1 MVYTLIMS
9 NNTNNNLDIN
19 PLRLVEIIDQIGT
32 QLCGSFNA
40 ILSNPVTQSLRDLEE
55 SLREFQTEDDSE
67 RIPDMLKDITKFK
80 LAMVEFDQT
89 ISALRMLRLVIARN
103 AGIHDQNEEKAP
115 LSDVADTMIAQILE
129 DIELDGK
136 NNN

>member
-1 MVYTLIMS
+1 MS

-19 PLRLVEIIDQIGT
+19 PLRLVEIIDQIGS

-40 ILSNPVTQSLRDLEE
+40 IMSNPVTQSLRDLEE

-80 LAMVEFDQT
+80 IAMVEFDQT
-89 ISALRMLRLVIARN
+89 ISALRMLRLVLARN

>member
-1 MVYTLIMS
+1 MS
-9 NNTNNNLDIN
+9 NNTNNLDLN

-40 ILSNPVTQSLRDLEE
+40 ILSNPVTQSLKDLEE

-89 ISALRMLRLVIARN
+89 ISALRMLRLVLARN
-103 AGIHDQNEEKAP
+103 AGIHDQNEERAP

>member
-1 MVYTLIMS
+1 MS

-19 PLRLVEIIDQIGT
+19 PLRLVEIIDQIGS

-40 ILSNPVTQSLRDLEE
+40 IMSNPVTQSLRDLEE

-89 ISALRMLRLVIARN
+89 ISALRMLRLVLARN
-103 AGIHDQNEEKAP
+103 AGIHDQNEERAP

>member
-1 MVYTLIMS
+1 MS

>member
-1 MVYTLIMS
+1 MS
-9 NNTNNNLDIN
+9 NNTNNLDIN
-19 PLRLVEIIDQIGT
+19 PLRLVEIIDQIGS
-32 QLCGSFNA
+32 QLCGTFNA
-40 ILSNPVTQSLRDLEE
+40 ILSNPVTQSLKDLEE

-89 ISALRMLRLVIARN
+89 ISALRMLRLVLARN

>member
-1 MVYTLIMS
+1 LVYTLIMS

-19 PLRLVEIIDQIGT
+19 PLRLVEIIDQIGS

-40 ILSNPVTQSLRDLEE
+40 IMSNPVTQSLRDLEE

-89 ISALRMLRLVIARN
+89 ISALRMLRLVIACK

>member
-1 MVYTLIMS
+1 MS
-9 NNTNNNLDIN
+9 NNTNNLDIN
-19 PLRLVEIIDQIGT
+19 PLRLVEIIDQIGS
-32 QLCGSFNA
+32 QLCSSFNA
-40 ILSNPVTQSLRDLEE
+40 ILSNPVTQSLKDLEE

-80 LAMVEFDQT
+80 LAMVEFDST
-89 ISALRMLRLVIARN
+89 ISALRMLRLVLARN

>member
-1 MVYTLIMS
+1 MS

-89 ISALRMLRLVIARN
+89 ISALRMLRLVLAKN
-103 AGIHDQNEEKAP
+103 AGIHDQNEERAP

>member
-1 MVYTLIMS
+1 MS
-9 NNTNNNLDIN
+9 NNTNNLDIN
-19 PLRLVEIIDQIGT
+19 PRRLVEIIDEIGS
-32 QLCGSFNA
+32 QLCSSFNA
-40 ILSNPVTQSLRDLEE
+40 ILSNPVTQSLKDLEE

-80 LAMVEFDQT
+80 LAMVEFDST
-89 ISALRMLRLVIARN
+89 ISALRMLRLVLARN

>member
-1 MVYTLIMS
+1 MS

-19 PLRLVEIIDQIGT
+19 PLRLVEIIDQIGS

-40 ILSNPVTQSLRDLEE
+40 IMSNPVTQSLKDLEE

-89 ISALRMLRLVIARN
+89 ISHLRMLRLVLAKN

>member
-1 MVYTLIMS
+1 MS

-19 PLRLVEIIDQIGT
+19 PLRLVEIIDQIGS

-40 ILSNPVTQSLRDLEE
+40 IMSNPVTQSLKDLEE

>member
-1 MVYTLIMS
+1 MS
-9 NNTNNNLDIN
+9 NNTNNLDIN
-19 PLRLVEIIDQIGT
+19 PLRLVEIIDQIGS
-32 QLCGSFNA
+32 QLCGTFNA
-40 ILSNPVTQSLRDLEE
+40 ILSNPVTQSLTDLEE

-89 ISALRMLRLVIARN
+89 ISALRMLRLVLARN

>member
-1 MVYTLIMS
+1 MS

-40 ILSNPVTQSLRDLEE
+40 IMSNPVTQSLKDLEE

>member
-1 MVYTLIMS
+1 MS

-89 ISALRMLRLVIARN
+89 ISALRMLRLVLARN
-103 AGIHDQNEEKAP
+103 AGIHDQNEERAP

>member
-1 MVYTLIMS
+1 MS
-9 NNTNNNLDIN
+9 NNTNNLDIN
-19 PLRLVEIIDQIGT
+19 PRRLVEIIDEIGT

-40 ILSNPVTQSLRDLEE
+40 ILSNPVTQSLKDLEE

-67 RIPDMLKDITKFK
+67 RISDMLKDITKFK

>member
-1 MVYTLIMS
+1 MS
-9 NNTNNNLDIN
+9 NNTNNLDIN
-19 PLRLVEIIDQIGT
+19 PRRLVEIIDQIGT
-32 QLCGSFNA
+32 QLCSSFNA
-40 ILSNPVTQSLRDLEE
+40 ILSNPVTQSLKDLEE

-80 LAMVEFDQT
+80 LAMVEFDST
-89 ISALRMLRLVIARN
+89 ISALRMLRLVLARN

>member
-1 MVYTLIMS
+1 MS
-9 NNTNNNLDIN
+9 NNTNNLDIN
-19 PLRLVEIIDQIGT
+19 PLRLVEIIDQIGS

-40 ILSNPVTQSLRDLEE
+40 ILSNPVTQSLKDLEE

-89 ISALRMLRLVIARN
+89 ISALRMLRLVLARN
-103 AGIHDQNEEKAP
+103 AGIHDQNEERAP

>member
-1 MVYTLIMS
+1 MS
-9 NNTNNNLDIN
+9 NNTNNLDIN
-19 PLRLVEIIDQIGT
+19 PLRLVEIIDQIGS

-40 ILSNPVTQSLRDLEE
+40 ILSNPVTQSLKDLEE

-80 LAMVEFDQT
+80 LAMVEFDST
-89 ISALRMLRLVIARN
+89 ISALRMLRLVLARN
-103 AGIHDQNEEKAP
+103 AGIHDQNEERAP

>member
-1 MVYTLIMS
+1 MS

-89 ISALRMLRLVIARN
+89 ISALRMLRLVLARN

>member
-1 MVYTLIMS
+1 MS

-80 LAMVEFDQT
+80 IAMVEFDQT
-89 ISALRMLRLVIARN
+89 ISALRMLRLVLARN

>member
-1 MVYTLIMS
+1 MS
-9 NNTNNNLDIN
+9 NNTNNLDIN
-19 PLRLVEIIDQIGT
+19 PRRLVEIIDQIGS
-32 QLCGSFNA
+32 QLCSSFNA
-40 ILSNPVTQSLRDLEE
+40 ILSNPVTQSLKDLEE

-67 RIPDMLKDITKFK
+67 RISDMLKDITKFK

>member
-1 MVYTLIMS
+1 MS
-9 NNTNNNLDIN
+9 NNTNNLDIN
-19 PLRLVEIIDQIGT
+19 PLRLVEIIDQIGS
-32 QLCGSFNA
+32 QLCGTFNA
-40 ILSNPVTQSLRDLEE
+40 ILSNPVTQSLNDLEE

-89 ISALRMLRLVIARN
+89 ISALRMLRLVLARN

>member
-1 MVYTLIMS
+1 MS
-9 NNTNNNLDIN
+9 NNTNNLDIN
-19 PLRLVEIIDQIGT
+19 PLRLVEIIDQIGS
-32 QLCGSFNA
+32 QLCSSFNA
-40 ILSNPVTQSLRDLEE
+40 ILSNPVTQSLKDLEE

-80 LAMVEFDQT
+80 LAMVEFDST
-89 ISALRMLRLVIARN
+89 ISALRMLRLVLARN
-103 AGIHDQNEEKAP
+103 AGIDDQNEEKAP

>member
-1 MVYTLIMS
+1 MS
-9 NNTNNNLDIN
+9 NNTNNLDIN
-19 PLRLVEIIDQIGT
+19 PRRLVEIIDQIGS
-32 QLCGSFNA
+32 QLCSSFNA

-89 ISALRMLRLVIARN
+89 ISALRMLRLVLARN
-103 AGIHDQNEEKAP
+103 AGIDDQNEERAP

>member
-1 MVYTLIMS
+1 MS
-9 NNTNNNLDIN
+9 NNTNNLDIN
-19 PLRLVEIIDQIGT
+19 PRRLVEIIDQIGS
-32 QLCGSFNA
+32 QLCSSFNA
-40 ILSNPVTQSLRDLEE
+40 ILSNPVTQSLKDLEE

-80 LAMVEFDQT
+80 LAMVEFDST
-89 ISALRMLRLVIARN
+89 ISALRMLRLVLARN